1 MCLYLTRN
9 RHVVARARAIASSS
23 LGHVTSLWRS
33 DQRARQGYK
42 PTTVTIRLPSAY
54 TFTTKKVK
62 MGRLAS
68 GTTLD
73 WSDIKKLAPVIR
85 QQAVLQFLRV
95 YEQEKER
102 QGEPFKWGDE
112 VSITIASADAMV

>member
-1 MCLYLTRN
+1 
-9 RHVVARARAIASSS
+9 
-23 LGHVTSLWRS
+23 
-33 DQRARQGYK
+33 
-42 PTTVTIRLPSAY
+42 
-54 TFTTKKVK
+54 

-102 QGEPFKWGDE
+102 QGEPFEWGDE

>member
-1 MCLYLTRN
+1 
-9 RHVVARARAIASSS
+9 
-23 LGHVTSLWRS
+23 
-33 DQRARQGYK
+33 
-42 PTTVTIRLPSAY
+42 
-54 TFTTKKVK
+54 

-73 WSDIKKLAPVIR
+73 WADIKKLAPVIR

-102 QGEPFKWGDE
+102 QGETFKWGDE
-112 VSITIASADAMV
+112 VSITIASADAIV

>member
-1 MCLYLTRN
+1 
-9 RHVVARARAIASSS
+9 
-23 LGHVTSLWRS
+23 
-33 DQRARQGYK
+33 
-42 PTTVTIRLPSAY
+42 
-54 TFTTKKVK
+54 

-112 VSITIASADAMV
+112 VSITIASVDAMV

>member
-1 MCLYLTRN
+1 MWGSLRLAPIKPLQLTFTAKR
-9 RHVVARARAIASSS
+9 SS
-23 LGHVTSLWRS
+23 LR
-33 DQRARQGYK
+33 
-42 PTTVTIRLPSAY
+42 
-54 TFTTKKVK
+54 

-73 WSDIKKLAPVIR
+73 WSEIKRLAPVIR

-95 YEQEKER
+95 YEQEKKR

-112 VSITIASADAMV
+112 VCITSASADAVV